1 MAADENSTGSAGAAP
16 GEIARMDDIHEIVSG
31 MTQQRFLTDAGMVL
45 LPKRIGREGAEL
57 AARTLSLI
65 TKSARGIVAVAA
77 VSDPSI
83 TRTMPS
89 DGIYLSSESDYLT
102 DLVGCPALTHDS
114 GLAEAL
120 EAEGVFSHTAS
131 SGKLSRGFDRNVLF
145 PIIRELFP
153 ETPVSAALIK
163 KGTRSGTAEFIS
175 ACLKE
180 RRAVVCVSE
189 LSSNMSIYETRGADS
204 TTLSKIL
211 AEDPTIPDRYA
222 ESAPLVNAQIIAGSN
237 LFMLPKIIKYG
248 THSKFHSFINVTG
261 YAAVAYLL
269 ERRDAL
275 KADV

>member
-1 MAADENSTGSAGAAP
+1 MAADENGTGAAGAP
-16 GEIARMDDIHEIVSG
+16 SGEIARMEDIHQIVSG
-31 MTQQRFLTDAGMVL
+31 MTQQRFLTDAGMAL

-65 TKSARGIVAVAA
+65 TKGARGIVVLAA
-77 VSDPSI
+77 VTDPSI
-83 TRTMPS
+83 TRTMPD
-89 DGIYLSSESDYLT
+89 DGIYLSAESDYLT
-102 DLVGCPALTHDS
+102 DLEGCPALKHDTAL
-114 GLAEAL
+114 GEAL
-120 EAEGVFSHTAS
+120 EAEGVYFSTAS

-145 PIIRELFP
+145 PIIKELFP
-153 ETPVSAALIK
+153 ETPVSAALVK
-163 KGTRSGTAEFIS
+163 KGSRSMVSEFIS
-175 ACLKE
+175 ACLKV

-248 THSKFHSFINVTG
+248 THSKFHSLINVTG

-269 ERRDAL
+269 DRRDAL
-275 KADV
+275 KADA

>member
-102 DLVGCPALTHDS
+102 DLEGCPALTHDS

-163 KGTRSGTAEFIS
+163 KGD
-175 ACLKE
+175 KE
-180 RRAVVCVSE
+180 RHGRVH
-189 LSSNMSIYETRGADS
+189 LG
-204 TTLSKIL
+204 
-211 AEDPTIPDRYA
+211 
-222 ESAPLVNAQIIAGSN
+222 
-237 LFMLPKIIKYG
+237 LP
-248 THSKFHSFINVTG
+248 
-261 YAAVAYLL
+261 
-269 ERRDAL
+269 
-275 KADV
+275 